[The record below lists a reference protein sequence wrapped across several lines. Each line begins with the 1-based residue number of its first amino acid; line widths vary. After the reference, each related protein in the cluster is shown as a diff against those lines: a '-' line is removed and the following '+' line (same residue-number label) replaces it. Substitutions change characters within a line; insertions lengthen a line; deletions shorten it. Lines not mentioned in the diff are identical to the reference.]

1 MSLADMAQGYL
12 DGRLSRDQRT
22 TRSHVPVLLVLARLA
37 GARIPPWR
45 TARRAVLTMGG
56 LGGLDYAVWDGA
68 GRVWGVVAIS
78 LSLLLLEYL
87 TSEDR
92 SRR

>member
-12 DGRLSRDQRT
+12 DGRLARDQRT
-22 TRSHVPVLLVLARLA
+22 RISRVPVLLALARLA

-45 TARRAVLTMGG
+45 TVRRAVLTMGG

-78 LSLLLLEYL
+78 VSLLLLEYL
-87 TSEDR
+87 TSDDR